1 VTRAPYDAGTDSP
14 PHRRTQWAA
23 SILRAIA
30 IYSAASWVYIA
41 LVALVHPETL
51 PLQLTHF
58 TKWPH
63 EDTYGE
69 FSFVVSFLAFTGY
82 SLIKSRR
89 DQ

>member
-1 VTRAPYDAGTDSP
+1 
-14 PHRRTQWAA
+14 
-23 SILRAIA
+23 
-30 IYSAASWVYIA
+30 VYIA